1 VISEI
6 GAFCL
11 MLGLAFAAAQVGLS
25 AAGRMRRST
34 LLAAAGEGAA
44 VASFAGVAL
53 AFACLI
59 HAFVTS
65 DFSVANVAANSHTE
79 KPLLYKVAGAWGSH
93 EGSMLL
99 WCLALTGYGA
109 AAATLGR
116 GLPQGLKALMV
127 ATQGV
132 LGTVFLAYTVFASN
146 PLLRIPLNQVPV
158 EGRSL
163 NPLLQDPALAIHPP
177 FLYSGYVGMSV
188 VFSLAVAALIE
199 GRVDAAWA
207 RWVRPWALAAW
218 SLLTVGIML
227 GSFWAYYELGWG
239 GWWFWDP
246 VENASFMPWLI
257 ATALLH
263 SAIVTEKRGALA
275 GWSLFLALGA
285 FTFSMLGAFL
295 VRSGV
300 LTSVHAFAVD
310 PKRGV
315 LLLIILGLTA
325 GSGFLLFAW
334 RAPKLSKGGVFAPIS
349 RESALVLNNILL
361 AAATTAVLLGTLY
374 PLVREAITGEAISV
388 GPGFF
393 NIAFVP
399 LMGALA
405 ILLPAGPLLAW
416 KRGDLT
422 GVGQRLILAAAVAV
436 GAGLLT
442 LALVSPRKA
451 LGALGVAV
459 GAWLIG
465 GAVAELIERTRAFRV
480 PAADSLRRLTG
491 MPRGAWGMTFA
502 HLGLGVFV
510 LGACFEIGWR
520 GEAAETLP
528 IGGSLDVAGYHLV
541 LDRVAPV
548 DGPNFDADQAII
560 RATKDGQPVCI
571 GRPERRV
578 YPAGGQTTSEVAI
591 CYRGFSHL
599 YMVLGER
606 RENAASPHAAGG
618 AGPPVWLVRAY
629 WNPWATLIFL
639 GPIIMALGGV
649 ISLSDRRL
657 RLGVAARSRQ
667 AAVPEAAPE
676 AAKGKKR
683 REQPA

>member
-1 VISEI
+1 MIAEVGSF
-6 GAFCL
+6 AL
-11 MLGLAFAAAQVGLS
+11 VLALAFAIAQAGLS
-25 AAGRMRRST
+25 ATARARRST
-34 LLAAAGEGAA
+34 VLAAAGEGAA
-44 VASFAGVAL
+44 VASFAGVAI

-79 KPLLYKVAGAWGSH
+79 KPMLYKVAGSWGSH
-93 EGSMLL
+93 EGSILL
-99 WCLALTGYGA
+99 WCFILTGYGA

-127 ATQGV
+127 AVQGA

-146 PLLRIPLNQVPV
+146 PLARLAADQIPV

-163 NPLLQDPALAIHPP
+163 NPLLQDPALAFHPP

-218 SLLTVGIML
+218 SFLTVGITL
-227 GSFWAYYELGWG
+227 GAFWAYYELGWG

-246 VENASFMPWLI
+246 VENASFMPWLM

-310 PKRGV
+310 PRRGV
-315 LLLIILGLTA
+315 LLLIILGLTS
-325 GSGFLLFAW
+325 GSAFALFAW
-334 RAPKLSKGGVFAPIS
+334 RAPKLSPGGVFAPVS

-361 AAATTAVLLGTLY
+361 AAATATVMLGTLY
-374 PLVREAITGEAISV
+374 PLIRQALTGEAISV
-388 GPGFF
+388 GPPYF
-393 NIAFVP
+393 NLTFAP
-399 LMGALA
+399 LMATLA
-405 ILLPAGPLLAW
+405 IILPAGPLLAW
-416 KRGDLT
+416 KRGDLQ
-422 GVGQRLILAAAVAV
+422 GVGQRLWVAALIALGVGLA
-436 GAGLLT
+436 T
-442 LALVSPRKA
+442 YALVSPRKA
-451 LGALGVAV
+451 LGALGIAI
-459 GAWLIG
+459 GAWLVV
-465 GAVAELIERTRAFRV
+465 GAFVEILERTRAFRA
-480 PAADSLRRLTG
+480 PAADSWRRLTG
-491 MPRGAWGMTFA
+491 LPRGAWGMTLA

-510 LGACFEIGWR
+510 LGACCELGWK
-520 GEAAETLP
+520 GEAAEALP
-528 IGGSLDVAGYHLV
+528 LGGALDVAGYHLV
-541 LDRVAPV
+541 LETVGPV
-548 DGPNFDADQAII
+548 EGPNFDAERAMI
-560 RATKDGQPVCI
+560 RVSKAGKPVCT
-571 GRPERRV
+571 GEPDRRF
-578 YPAGGQTTSEVAI
+578 YPAGGQTVSGIAL
-591 CYRGFSHL
+591 CYRGASHL

-606 RENAASPHAAGG
+606 RTAPTGT
-618 AGPPVWLVRAY
+618 PIWLIRAY

-639 GPIIMALGGV
+639 GPVIMALGGLT
-649 ISLSDRRL
+649 SLSDRRM
-657 RLGVAARSRQ
+657 RLGVARRAR
-667 AAVPEAAPE
+667 PEPL
-676 AAKGKKR
+676 
-683 REQPA
+683 EQPA

>member
-1 VISEI
+1 MIAEFGSFALI
-6 GAFCL
+6 
-11 MLGLAFAAAQVGLS
+11 LGLAFAIAQAGLS
-25 AAGRMRRST
+25 AAARIRRST
-34 LLAAAGEGAA
+34 VLAAAGEGAA
-44 VASFAGVAL
+44 LASFAGVAI

-79 KPLLYKVAGAWGSH
+79 KPMLYKVAGAWGSH
-93 EGSMLL
+93 EGSILL
-99 WCLALTGYGA
+99 WCVILTGYGA

-127 ATQGV
+127 AVQGA
-132 LGTVFLAYTVFASN
+132 LGSVFLAYTVFASN
-146 PLLRIPLNQVPV
+146 PLTRIANPPV
-158 EGRSL
+158 EGASL

-177 FLYSGYVGMSV
+177 FLYAGYVGMSV

-218 SLLTVGIML
+218 SFLTVGITL
-227 GSFWAYYELGWG
+227 GAFWAYYELGWG

-246 VENASFMPWLI
+246 VENASFMPWLM

-315 LLLIILGLTA
+315 LLLIILGVTA
-325 GSGFLLFAW
+325 GSAFSLFAW
-334 RAPKLSKGGVFAPIS
+334 RAPKLAPGGVFAPVS

-361 AAATTAVLLGTLY
+361 AAATATVLLGTLY
-374 PLVREAITGEAISV
+374 PLIRQAMTGEAISV
-388 GPGFF
+388 GPPYF
-393 NIAFVP
+393 NLTFAP
-399 LMGALA
+399 LMAALA

-416 KRGDLT
+416 KRGDLR
-422 GVGQRLILAAAVAV
+422 GVGQRLWVAALLAL

-442 LALVSPRKA
+442 FALVSPRKA
-451 LGALGVAV
+451 LGALGVAI
-459 GAWLIG
+459 GAWLVA
-465 GAVAELIERTRAFRV
+465 GAAVELIERTRAFRV

-491 MPRGAWGMTFA
+491 LPRGAWGMTLA

-510 LGACFEIGWR
+510 LGACFEIGWKS
-520 GEAAETLP
+520 EAAEALP
-528 IGGSLDVAGYHLV
+528 LGGALDVSGYHLTLETV
-541 LDRVAPV
+541 GPV
-548 DGPNFDADQAII
+548 EGPNFDSEQAVI
-560 RATKDGQPVCI
+560 RVTRNGQPVCT
-571 GRPERRV
+571 GQPNRRF
-578 YPAGGQTTSEVAI
+578 YPAGGQTVSGIAI
-591 CYRGFSHL
+591 CYRGASHL

-606 RENAASPHAAGG
+606 RETTPDSQGRGG
-618 AGPPVWLVRAY
+618 TPVWLVRAY
-629 WNPWATLIFL
+629 WNPWASLIFL
-639 GPIIMALGGV
+639 GPVIMALGGLT
-649 ISLSDRRL
+649 SLSDRRM
-657 RLGVAARSRQ
+657 RLGVA
-667 AAVPEAAPE
+667 
-676 AAKGKKR
+676 R
-683 REQPA
+683 RRKDLPA